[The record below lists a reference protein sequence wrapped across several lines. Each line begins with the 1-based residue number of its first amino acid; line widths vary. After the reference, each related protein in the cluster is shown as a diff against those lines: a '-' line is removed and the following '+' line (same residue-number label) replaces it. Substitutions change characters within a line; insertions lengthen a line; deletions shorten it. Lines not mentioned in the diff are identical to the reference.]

1 MNLWRAEEVV
11 GEDAGYRRSARGAR
25 RRVARMG
32 RPAKVGRL
40 ARQHREEA
48 GVRVRSGPDW
58 RRSDWGGFGL
68 VFPASVEEEER
79 VIMKLDLL

>member
-1 MNLWRAEEVV
+1 
-11 GEDAGYRRSARGAR
+11 
-25 RRVARMG
+25 MG

-58 RRSDWGGFGL
+58 RRSDGGGFGL
-68 VFPASVEEEER
+68 VFAASVEEEEK
-79 VIMKLDLL
+79 VIMKMDLL